1 MKRESPLS
9 KFPECKQMINKA
21 CFFSNVFFC
30 GIFQTAL
37 FACASIHQGYNWLS
51 DESRGRQEIFCY
63 YFFAA
68 ALMCHFS

>member
-1 MKRESPLS
+1 MS

-21 CFFSNVFFC
+21 CFFSKKSGGKC

-37 FACASIHQGYNWLS
+37 FARASIHQGYNWLS